1 MTDRQVLQEIDEFKS
16 LITELEISSIED
28 IPELDD
34 LADKF
39 KNKKA
44 TLKDAW
50 FAKLY
55 KGGLDI
61 PEDVSNAPEMKN
73 LKQLS
78 LDMQKRF
85 PPQLDTKASP
95 GAVANQIKN
104 MKNVFTKTG
113 ISNILNQ
120 VYSNKIF
127 IKGLSAKDVS
137 ALKTAVEE
145 VSLGLGIKKQTK
157 SKIFKT
163 IPTDE
168 MVKKVLRGIADI
180 SDQETKRLI
189 LLSLFGTRG
198 AQINDLASDYV
209 FGQNRKRPYY
219 DRELGAM
226 VGGQGR
232 GRKKLAA
239 RVPFGPFM
247 KDVMDYQYDIATD
260 NGKNLGRSIFSKK
273 LNLGT
278 VINKYLFNKNGVP
291 VLSDAELAKLGREN
305 IGGFTDLRRMMLSWA
320 ANALGDK
327 SLAKELLTHG
337 PENMDKSVTGRFYI
351 PDEGT
356 DVNKL
361 RAFTTGMEQNIARLL
376 GYNNYQ
382 EFMKELKVEAYTTET
397 SKVKNFGKR
406 VTIVKPESKIVQGNI
421 TQPDLITQGPDLDID
436 RQLQNLRNQEEIIK
450 RTKNINEQIKSL
462 MATEGLTEEE
472 ARARLGIGKSKKVD
486 VDVKLNAEAQAF
498 VDEEVENYNK
508 EKLEKEKK
516 LKKAAS
522 IAKKIPGI
530 AGAGLSAY
538 FAVDYALK
546 PKEAFAEE
554 AWGGFLANQTMV
566 KGATVA
572 AEATGAVLPVWAT
585 MLGLGTEQEM
595 IAQREEIEKTKNI
608 VAQHRETYPVAPST
622 NAPAA
627 GFLPHETA
635 QRAREGKKLD
645 LEKEK
650 EYIDRARFIKR
661 AEEIEDIDNL
671 GFLTPTK

>member
-104 MKNVFTKTG
+104 MKNVFTKKGT
-113 ISNILNQ
+113 SNILNQ
-120 VYSNKIF
+120 VYSDKIF

-180 SDQETKRLI
+180 PDQETKRLI
-189 LLSLFGTRG
+189 LLGLFGTRG
-198 AQINDLASDYV
+198 AQINDLASDYL
-209 FGQNRKRPYY
+209 FGENRKRPYY

-226 VGGQGR
+226 IGGQGR

-239 RVPFGPFM
+239 QVPFGPFM

-361 RAFTTGMEQNIARLL
+361 RAFTTGMEQNIARVL

-382 EFMKELKVEAYTTET
+382 EFMKGLRVEAYTTET
-397 SKVKNFGKR
+397 SKVKKFKKK
-406 VTIVKPESKIVQGNI
+406 VTIVKPETNIVQGNI
-421 TQPDLITQGPDLDID
+421 TQPNLVSQGTDPNID
-436 RQLQNLRNQEEIIK
+436 RQLQNLKNQEEIIK
-450 RTKNINEQIKSL
+450 RTTNINEQIQSL
-462 MATEGLTEEE
+462 MAKEGLTEEE
-472 ARARLGIGKSKKVD
+472 AKAKLGIDKLKGDTDAPLSEENKNFLKSLK
-486 VDVKLNAEAQAF
+486 
-498 VDEEVENYNK
+498 EVK
-508 EKLEKEKK
+508 EKR

-522 IAKKIPGI
+522 IAKKTPGA

-554 AWGGFLANQTMV
+554 AWGGFLANQSMV

-572 AEATGAVLPVWAT
+572 AEGFGVLLPVDAP
-585 MLGLGTEQEM
+585 MLGLGTKQEM
-595 IAQREEIEKTKNI
+595 IEQREATERKKEKL
-608 VAQHRETYPVAPST
+608 AEERETFAVAPGSPE
-622 NAPAA
+622 AGYIPA
-627 GFLPHETA
+627 EIDR
-635 QRAREGKKLD
+635 RARDVKELD
-645 LEKEK
+645 SQKDQEF
-650 EYIDRARFIKR
+650 INRARFIKQ
-661 AEEIEDIDNL
+661 AEEMENL
-671 GFLTPTK
+671 GF

>member
-1 MTDRQVLQEIDEFKS
+1 MAFSSKIFNIGKSISGKITSVSSSIFKRRPLNTDTFLKPNTTPIEETLIETNSILSEIQKQLALDFAYRIAKEDDELKVLQKS
-16 LITELEISSIED
+16 SEERDSISKKLGVSSS
-28 IPELDD
+28 PLG
-34 LADKF
+34 KVT
-39 KNKKA
+39 NKV
-44 TLKDAW
+44 
-50 FAKLY
+50 
-55 KGGLDI
+55 I
-61 PEDVSNAPEMKN
+61 
-73 LKQLS
+73 
-78 LDMQKRF
+78 
-85 PPQLDTKASP
+85 SP
-95 GAVANQIKN
+95 
-104 MKNVFTKTG
+104 MKNVFTKKGT
-113 ISNILNQ
+113 SNILNQ
-120 VYSNKIF
+120 VYSDKIF

-180 SDQETKRLI
+180 PDQETKRLI
-189 LLSLFGTRG
+189 LLGLFGTRG
-198 AQINDLASDYV
+198 AQINDLASDYL
-209 FGQNRKRPYY
+209 FGENRKRPYY

-226 VGGQGR
+226 IGGQGR

-239 RVPFGPFM
+239 QVPFGPVM

-361 RAFTTGMEQNIARLL
+361 RAFTTGMEQNIARVL

-382 EFMKELKVEAYTTET
+382 EFMKGLRVEAYTTET
-397 SKVKNFGKR
+397 SKVKKFKKK
-406 VTIVKPESKIVQGNI
+406 VTIVKPETNIVQGNI
-421 TQPDLITQGPDLDID
+421 TQPNLVSQGTDPNID
-436 RQLQNLRNQEEIIK
+436 RQLQNLKNQEEIIK
-450 RTKNINEQIKSL
+450 RTTNINEQIQSL
-462 MATEGLTEEE
+462 MAKEGLTEEE
-472 ARARLGIGKSKKVD
+472 AKAKLGID
-486 VDVKLNAEAQAF
+486 KLKGDTDAPLS
-498 VDEEVENYNK
+498 EENKNFLKRLKEVK
-508 EKLEKEKK
+508 EKR

-522 IAKKIPGI
+522 IAKKTPGA

-554 AWGGFLANQTMV
+554 AWGGFLANQSMV

-572 AEATGAVLPVWAT
+572 AEGFGVLLPVDAP
-585 MLGLGTEQEM
+585 MLGLGTKQEM
-595 IAQREEIEKTKNI
+595 IEQREATERKKEKL
-608 VAQHRETYPVAPST
+608 AEERETFAVAPGSPE
-622 NAPAA
+622 AGYIPA
-627 GFLPHETA
+627 EIDR
-635 QRAREGKKLD
+635 RARDVKELD
-645 LEKEK
+645 SQKDQEF
-650 EYIDRARFIKR
+650 INRARFIKQ
-661 AEEIEDIDNL
+661 AEEMENL
-671 GFLTPTK
+671 GF

>member
-104 MKNVFTKTG
+104 MKNVFTKKGT
-113 ISNILNQ
+113 SNILNQ
-120 VYSNKIF
+120 VYSDKIF

-180 SDQETKRLI
+180 PDQETKRLI
-189 LLSLFGTRG
+189 LLGLFGTRG
-198 AQINDLASDYV
+198 AQINDLASDYL
-209 FGQNRKRPYY
+209 FGENRKRPYY

-226 VGGQGR
+226 IGGQGR

-239 RVPFGPFM
+239 QVPFGPFM

-361 RAFTTGMEQNIARLL
+361 RAFTTGMEQNIARVL

-382 EFMKELKVEAYTTET
+382 EFMKGLRVEAYTTET
-397 SKVKNFGKR
+397 SKVKKFKKK
-406 VTIVKPESKIVQGNI
+406 VTIVKPETNIVQGNI
-421 TQPDLITQGPDLDID
+421 TQPNLVSQGTDPNID
-436 RQLQNLRNQEEIIK
+436 RQLQNLKNQEEIIK
-450 RTKNINEQIKSL
+450 RTTNINEQIQSL
-462 MATEGLTEEE
+462 MAKEGLTEEE
-472 ARARLGIGKSKKVD
+472 AKAKLGID
-486 VDVKLNAEAQAF
+486 KLKGDTDAPLS
-498 VDEEVENYNK
+498 EENKNFLKRLKEVK
-508 EKLEKEKK
+508 EKR

-522 IAKKIPGI
+522 IAKKTPGA

-554 AWGGFLANQTMV
+554 AWGGFLANQSMV

-572 AEATGAVLPVWAT
+572 AEGFGVLLPVDAP
-585 MLGLGTEQEM
+585 MLGLGTKQEM
-595 IAQREEIEKTKNI
+595 IEQREATERKKEKL
-608 VAQHRETYPVAPST
+608 AEERETFAVAPGSPK
-622 NAPAA
+622 AGYIPA
-627 GFLPHETA
+627 EIDR
-635 QRAREGKKLD
+635 RARDVKELD
-645 LEKEK
+645 SQKDQEF
-650 EYIDRARFIKR
+650 INRARFIKQ
-661 AEEIEDIDNL
+661 AEEMENL
-671 GFLTPTK
+671 GF

>member
-104 MKNVFTKTG
+104 MKNVFTKKGT
-113 ISNILNQ
+113 SNILNQ
-120 VYSNKIF
+120 VYSDKIF

-180 SDQETKRLI
+180 PDQETKRLI
-189 LLSLFGTRG
+189 LLGLFGTRG
-198 AQINDLASDYV
+198 AQINDLASDYL
-209 FGQNRKRPYY
+209 FGENRKRPYY

-226 VGGQGR
+226 IGGQGR

-239 RVPFGPFM
+239 QVPFGPFM

-361 RAFTTGMEQNIARLL
+361 RAFTTGMEQNIARVL

-382 EFMKELKVEAYTTET
+382 EFMKGLRVEAYTTET
-397 SKVKNFGKR
+397 SKVKKFKKK
-406 VTIVKPESKIVQGNI
+406 VTIVKPETNIVQGNI
-421 TQPDLITQGPDLDID
+421 TQPNLVSQGTDPNID
-436 RQLQNLRNQEEIIK
+436 RQLQNLKNQEEIIK
-450 RTKNINEQIKSL
+450 RTTNINEQIQSL
-462 MATEGLTEEE
+462 MAKEGLTEEE
-472 ARARLGIGKSKKVD
+472 AKAKLGID
-486 VDVKLNAEAQAF
+486 KLKGDTDAPLS
-498 VDEEVENYNK
+498 EENKNFLKRLKEVK
-508 EKLEKEKK
+508 EKR

-522 IAKKIPGI
+522 IAKKTPGA

-554 AWGGFLANQTMV
+554 AWGGFLANQSMV

-572 AEATGAVLPVWAT
+572 AEGFGVLLPVDAP
-585 MLGLGTEQEM
+585 MLGLGTKQEM
-595 IAQREEIEKTKNI
+595 IEQREATERKKEKL
-608 VAQHRETYPVAPST
+608 AEERETFAVAPGSPE
-622 NAPAA
+622 AGYIPA
-627 GFLPHETA
+627 EIDR
-635 QRAREGKKLD
+635 RARDVKELD
-645 LEKEK
+645 SQKDQEF
-650 EYIDRARFIKR
+650 INRARFIKQ
-661 AEEIEDIDNL
+661 AEEMENL
-671 GFLTPTK
+671 GF

>member
-1 MTDRQVLQEIDEFKS
+1 MTDRQVLQEIGEFKS

-39 KNKKA
+39 KNGKA

-61 PEDVSNAPEMKN
+61 PEDVSNAPEMEN

-85 PPQLDTKASP
+85 PSQLDAKAAP

-104 MKNVFTKTG
+104 MKNVFTKKGT
-113 ISNILNQ
+113 SNILNQ
-120 VYSNKIF
+120 VYSDGMF

-137 ALKTAVEE
+137 ALKTAVGE

-180 SDQETKRLI
+180 PDQETKRLV
-189 LLSLFGTRG
+189 LLGLFGTRG
-198 AQINDLASDYV
+198 AQINDLASDYL
-209 FGQNRKRPYY
+209 FGENRKRPYY

-226 VGGQGR
+226 IGGQGR

-239 RVPFGPFM
+239 QVPFGPFM

-260 NGKNLGRSIFSKK
+260 NGKNLGRSVFSKK

-278 VINKYLFNKNGVP
+278 VINKYLFKTTGKNNIP
-291 VLSDAELAKLGREN
+291 ALTDADLAKLGRKN
-305 IGGFTDLRRMMLSWA
+305 IGGFTDLRRMLLSWA
-320 ANALGDK
+320 ADSLGDK

-337 PENMDKSVTGRFYI
+337 ADDMDKSVTGKFYI

-356 DVNKL
+356 DINKL
-361 RAFTTGMEQNIARLL
+361 RAFTTGMEQNIARVL

-382 EFMKELKVEAYTTET
+382 EFMKGLRVEAYTTET
-397 SKVKNFGKR
+397 SKVKKFKKK
-406 VTIVKPESKIVQGNI
+406 VTIVKPETNIVQGNI
-421 TQPDLITQGPDLDID
+421 TQPDLVTQGTDPNID
-436 RQLQNLRNQEEIIK
+436 RQLQNLKNQEEIIK
-450 RTKNINEQIKSL
+450 RTTNINEQIQSL
-462 MATEGLTEEE
+462 MAKEGLTEEE
-472 ARARLGIGKSKKVD
+472 AKAKLGID
-486 VDVKLNAEAQAF
+486 KLKGDTDAPLS
-498 VDEEVENYNK
+498 EENKNFLKRLKEVK
-508 EKLEKEKK
+508 EKR

-522 IAKKIPGI
+522 IAKKTPGA

-572 AEATGAVLPVWAT
+572 AEAAGVLLPVDAP
-585 MLGLGTEQEM
+585 MLGLGTEEEM
-595 IAQREEIEKTKNI
+595 IEQREATEKKKEKL
-608 VAQHRETYPVAPST
+608 AEERETFAVAPGSPE
-622 NAPAA
+622 AGYIPA
-627 GFLPHETA
+627 EIDR
-635 QRAREGKKLD
+635 RARDVKELD
-645 LEKEK
+645 SQKDQEF
-650 EYIDRARFIKR
+650 INRARFIKQ
-661 AEEIEDIDNL
+661 AEEMENL
-671 GFLTPTK
+671 GF

>member
-1 MTDRQVLQEIDEFKS
+1 
-16 LITELEISSIED
+16 
-28 IPELDD
+28 
-34 LADKF
+34 
-39 KNKKA
+39 
-44 TLKDAW
+44 
-50 FAKLY
+50 
-55 KGGLDI
+55 
-61 PEDVSNAPEMKN
+61 
-73 LKQLS
+73 
-78 LDMQKRF
+78 
-85 PPQLDTKASP
+85 
-95 GAVANQIKN
+95 
-104 MKNVFTKTG
+104 MKNVFTKKGT
-113 ISNILNQ
+113 SNILNQ
-120 VYSNKIF
+120 VYSDKIF

-180 SDQETKRLI
+180 PDQETKRLI
-189 LLSLFGTRG
+189 LLGLFGTRG
-198 AQINDLASDYV
+198 AQINDLASDYL
-209 FGQNRKRPYY
+209 FGENRKRPYY

-226 VGGQGR
+226 IGGQGR

-239 RVPFGPFM
+239 QVPFGPFM

-361 RAFTTGMEQNIARLL
+361 RAFTTGMEQNIARVL

-382 EFMKELKVEAYTTET
+382 EFMKGLRVEAYTTET
-397 SKVKNFGKR
+397 SKVKKFKKK
-406 VTIVKPESKIVQGNI
+406 VTIVKPETNIVQGNI
-421 TQPDLITQGPDLDID
+421 TQPNLVSQGTDPNID
-436 RQLQNLRNQEEIIK
+436 RQLQNLKNQEEIIK
-450 RTKNINEQIKSL
+450 RTTNINEQIQSL
-462 MATEGLTEEE
+462 MAKEGLTEEE
-472 ARARLGIGKSKKVD
+472 AKAKLGID
-486 VDVKLNAEAQAF
+486 KLKGDTDAPLS
-498 VDEEVENYNK
+498 EENKNFLKRLKEVK
-508 EKLEKEKK
+508 EKR

-522 IAKKIPGI
+522 IAKKTPGA

-554 AWGGFLANQTMV
+554 AWGGFLANQSMV

-572 AEATGAVLPVWAT
+572 AEGFGVLLPVDAP
-585 MLGLGTEQEM
+585 MLGLGTKQEM
-595 IAQREEIEKTKNI
+595 IEQREATERKKEKL
-608 VAQHRETYPVAPST
+608 AEERETFAVAPGSPE
-622 NAPAA
+622 AGYIPA
-627 GFLPHETA
+627 EIDR
-635 QRAREGKKLD
+635 RARDVKELD
-645 LEKEK
+645 SQKDQEF
-650 EYIDRARFIKR
+650 INRARFIKQ
-661 AEEIEDIDNL
+661 AEEMENL
-671 GFLTPTK
+671 GF

>member
-104 MKNVFTKTG
+104 MKNVFTKKGT
-113 ISNILNQ
+113 SNILNQ
-120 VYSNKIF
+120 VYSDKIF

-180 SDQETKRLI
+180 PDQETKRLI
-189 LLSLFGTRG
+189 LLGLFGTRG
-198 AQINDLASDYV
+198 AQINDLASDYL
-209 FGQNRKRPYY
+209 FGENRKRPYY

-226 VGGQGR
+226 IGGQGR

-239 RVPFGPFM
+239 QVPFGPFM

-361 RAFTTGMEQNIARLL
+361 RAFTTGMEQNIARVL

-382 EFMKELKVEAYTTET
+382 EIMKGLRVEAYTTET
-397 SKVKNFGKR
+397 SKVKKFKKK
-406 VTIVKPESKIVQGNI
+406 VTIVKPETNIVQGNI
-421 TQPDLITQGPDLDID
+421 TQPNLVSQGTDPNID
-436 RQLQNLRNQEEIIK
+436 RQLQNLKNQEEIIK
-450 RTKNINEQIKSL
+450 RTTNINEQIQSL
-462 MATEGLTEEE
+462 MAKEGLTEEE
-472 ARARLGIGKSKKVD
+472 AKAKLGID
-486 VDVKLNAEAQAF
+486 KLKGDTDAPLS
-498 VDEEVENYNK
+498 EENKNFLKRLKEVK
-508 EKLEKEKK
+508 EKR

-522 IAKKIPGI
+522 IAKKTPGA

-554 AWGGFLANQTMV
+554 AWGGFLANQSMV

-572 AEATGAVLPVWAT
+572 AEGFGVLLPVDAP
-585 MLGLGTEQEM
+585 MLGLGTKQEM
-595 IAQREEIEKTKNI
+595 IEQREATERKKEKL
-608 VAQHRETYPVAPST
+608 AEERETFAVAPGSPE
-622 NAPAA
+622 AGYIPA
-627 GFLPHETA
+627 EIDR
-635 QRAREGKKLD
+635 RARDVKELD
-645 LEKEK
+645 SQKDQEF
-650 EYIDRARFIKR
+650 INRARFIKQ
-661 AEEIEDIDNL
+661 AEEMENL
-671 GFLTPTK
+671 GF

>member
-16 LITELEISSIED
+16 LITELEISSIDD

-104 MKNVFTKTG
+104 MKNVFTKKGT
-113 ISNILNQ
+113 SNILNQ
-120 VYSNKIF
+120 VYSDKIF

-180 SDQETKRLI
+180 PDQETKRLI
-189 LLSLFGTRG
+189 LLGLFGTRG
-198 AQINDLASDYV
+198 AQINDLASDYL
-209 FGQNRKRPYY
+209 FGENRKRPYY

-226 VGGQGR
+226 IGGQGR

-239 RVPFGPFM
+239 QVPFGPFM

-361 RAFTTGMEQNIARLL
+361 RAFTTGMEQNIARVL

-382 EFMKELKVEAYTTET
+382 EFMKGLRVEAYTTET
-397 SKVKNFGKR
+397 SKVKKFKKK
-406 VTIVKPESKIVQGNI
+406 VTIVKPETNIVQGNI
-421 TQPDLITQGPDLDID
+421 TQTNLVSQGTDPNID
-436 RQLQNLRNQEEIIK
+436 RQLQNLKNQEEIIK
-450 RTKNINEQIKSL
+450 RPTNINEQIQSL
-462 MATEGLTEEE
+462 MAKEGLTEEE
-472 ARARLGIGKSKKVD
+472 AKAKLGID
-486 VDVKLNAEAQAF
+486 KLKGDTDAPLS
-498 VDEEVENYNK
+498 EENKNFLKRLKEVK
-508 EKLEKEKK
+508 EKR

-522 IAKKIPGI
+522 IAKKTPGA

-554 AWGGFLANQTMV
+554 AWGGFLANQSMV

-572 AEATGAVLPVWAT
+572 AEGFGVLLPVDAP
-585 MLGLGTEQEM
+585 MLGLGTKQEM
-595 IAQREEIEKTKNI
+595 IEQREATERKKEKL
-608 VAQHRETYPVAPST
+608 AEERETFAVAPGSPE
-622 NAPAA
+622 AGYIPA
-627 GFLPHETA
+627 EIDR
-635 QRAREGKKLD
+635 RARDVKELD
-645 LEKEK
+645 SQKDQEF
-650 EYIDRARFIKR
+650 INRARFIKQ
-661 AEEIEDIDNL
+661 AEEMENL
-671 GFLTPTK
+671 GF

>member
-104 MKNVFTKTG
+104 MKNVFTKKGT
-113 ISNILNQ
+113 SNILNQ
-120 VYSNKIF
+120 VYSDKIF

-180 SDQETKRLI
+180 PDQETKRLI
-189 LLSLFGTRG
+189 LLGLFGTRG
-198 AQINDLASDYV
+198 AQINDLASDYL
-209 FGQNRKRPYY
+209 FGENRKRPYY

-226 VGGQGR
+226 IGGQGR

-239 RVPFGPFM
+239 QVPFGPFM

-361 RAFTTGMEQNIARLL
+361 RAFTTGMEQNIARVL

-382 EFMKELKVEAYTTET
+382 EFMKGLRVEAYTTET
-397 SKVKNFGKR
+397 SKVKKFKKK
-406 VTIVKPESKIVQGNI
+406 VTIVKPETNIVQGNI
-421 TQPDLITQGPDLDID
+421 TQPNLVSQGTDPNID
-436 RQLQNLRNQEEIIK
+436 RQLQNLKNQEEIIK
-450 RTKNINEQIKSL
+450 RTTNINEQIQSL
-462 MATEGLTEEE
+462 MAKEGLTEEE
-472 ARARLGIGKSKKVD
+472 AKAKLGID
-486 VDVKLNAEAQAF
+486 KLKGDTDAPLS
-498 VDEEVENYNK
+498 EENKNFLKRLKEVK
-508 EKLEKEKK
+508 EKRLKTQQVLQRKLREQQVLDYPHILLLIMHLNLKK
-516 LKKAAS
+516 LLQKKH
-522 IAKKIPGI
+522 G
-530 AGAGLSAY
+530 
-538 FAVDYALK
+538 VDFWL
-546 PKEAFAEE
+546 
-554 AWGGFLANQTMV
+554 
-566 KGATVA
+566 
-572 AEATGAVLPVWAT
+572 
-585 MLGLGTEQEM
+585 
-595 IAQREEIEKTKNI
+595 I
-608 VAQHRETYPVAPST
+608 
-622 NAPAA
+622 
-627 GFLPHETA
+627 
-635 QRAREGKKLD
+635 
-645 LEKEK
+645 
-650 EYIDRARFIKR
+650 
-661 AEEIEDIDNL
+661 NL
-671 GFLTPTK
+671 W

>member
-104 MKNVFTKTG
+104 MKNVFTKKGT
-113 ISNILNQ
+113 SNILNQ
-120 VYSNKIF
+120 VYSDKIF

-180 SDQETKRLI
+180 PDQETKRLI
-189 LLSLFGTRG
+189 LLGLFGTRG
-198 AQINDLASDYV
+198 AQINDLASDYL
-209 FGQNRKRPYY
+209 FGENRKRPYY

-226 VGGQGR
+226 IGGQGR

-239 RVPFGPFM
+239 QVPFGPFM

-351 PDEGT
+351 TDEGT

-361 RAFTTGMEQNIARLL
+361 RAFTTGMEQNIARVL

-382 EFMKELKVEAYTTET
+382 EFMKGLRVEAYTTET
-397 SKVKNFGKR
+397 SKVKKFKKK
-406 VTIVKPESKIVQGNI
+406 VTIVKPETNIVQGNI
-421 TQPDLITQGPDLDID
+421 TQPNLVSQGTDPNID
-436 RQLQNLRNQEEIIK
+436 RQLQNLKNQEEIIK
-450 RTKNINEQIKSL
+450 RTTNINEQIQSL
-462 MATEGLTEEE
+462 MAKAGLTEEE
-472 ARARLGIGKSKKVD
+472 AKAKLGID
-486 VDVKLNAEAQAF
+486 KLKGDTDAPLS
-498 VDEEVENYNK
+498 EENKNFLKRLKEVK
-508 EKLEKEKK
+508 EKR

-522 IAKKIPGI
+522 IAKKTPGA

-538 FAVDYALK
+538 FAADYALT
-546 PKEAFAEE
+546 PKAAFEEE
-554 AWGGFLANQTMV
+554 AWGGFLANQAMV

-572 AEATGAVLPVWAT
+572 AEGAGVVLPVDAP

-595 IAQREEIEKTKNI
+595 IEQREATERKKEELTEE
-608 VAQHRETYPVAPST
+608 RETFAVAPGSPE
-622 NAPAA
+622 AGYIPA
-627 GFLPHETA
+627 EIDR
-635 QRAREGKKLD
+635 RARDVKELD
-645 LEKEK
+645 SQKDQEF
-650 EYIDRARFIKR
+650 INRARFIKQ
-661 AEEIEDIDNL
+661 AEEMENL
-671 GFLTPTK
+671 GF

>member
-104 MKNVFTKTG
+104 MKNVFTKKGT
-113 ISNILNQ
+113 SNILNQ
-120 VYSNKIF
+120 VYSDKIF

-180 SDQETKRLI
+180 PDQETKRLI
-189 LLSLFGTRG
+189 LLGLFGTRG
-198 AQINDLASDYV
+198 AQINDLASDYL
-209 FGQNRKRPYY
+209 FGENRKRPYY

-226 VGGQGR
+226 IGGQGR

-239 RVPFGPFM
+239 QVPFGPFM

-361 RAFTTGMEQNIARLL
+361 RAFTTGMEQNIARVL

-382 EFMKELKVEAYTTET
+382 EFMKGLRVEAYTTET
-397 SKVKNFGKR
+397 SKVKKFKKK
-406 VTIVKPESKIVQGNI
+406 VTIVKPETNIVQGNI
-421 TQPDLITQGPDLDID
+421 TQPNLVSQGTDPNID
-436 RQLQNLRNQEEIIK
+436 RQLQNLKNQEEIIK
-450 RTKNINEQIKSL
+450 RTTNINEQIQSL
-462 MATEGLTEEE
+462 MAKEGLTEEE
-472 ARARLGIGKSKKVD
+472 AKAKLGID
-486 VDVKLNAEAQAF
+486 KLKGDTDAPLS
-498 VDEEVENYNK
+498 EENKNFLKRLKEVK
-508 EKLEKEKK
+508 EKR

-522 IAKKIPGI
+522 IAKKTPGA

-554 AWGGFLANQTMV
+554 AWGGFLANQSMV

-572 AEATGAVLPVWAT
+572 AEGFGVLLPVDAP
-585 MLGLGTEQEM
+585 MLGLGTKQEM
-595 IAQREEIEKTKNI
+595 IEQREATERKKEKL
-608 VAQHRETYPVAPST
+608 AEERETFAVAPGSPE
-622 NAPAA
+622 AGYIPA
-627 GFLPHETA
+627 EIDR
-635 QRAREGKKLD
+635 RARDVKELD
-645 LEKEK
+645 SQKDQEF
-650 EYIDRARFIKR
+650 INRARFIKQ
-661 AEEIEDIDNL
+661 AEEMENL
-671 GFLTPTK
+671 GFKQQPTKRRQLCHKE